1 MILYIS
7 YCRRRNSV
15 SLFFSYIVAGIALF
29 SFLGVHPWS
38 NLYKRF
44 THQKEGNQRGHV
56 AGCPRPFDRP
66 AGRPRSDKSRH
77 FAKKPLNSGK
87 IKPAVHPPLSGFF
100 IKKPSIF
107 AQIVPAVHAFT
118 WACLPIIQW
127 DLVGRIQPEAS
138 FLYLLEHL
146 FTFSFYEKIC

>member
-1 MILYIS
+1 MAT
-7 YCRRRNSV
+7 
-15 SLFFSYIVAGIALF
+15 SLAV
-29 SFLGVHPWS
+29 LGRS
-38 NLYKRF
+38 I
-44 THQKEGNQRGHV
+44 
-56 AGCPRPFDRP
+56 
-66 AGRPRSDKSRH
+66 GRPDGPDQTSPRH

-87 IKPAVHPPLSGFF
+87 IEPAVRPPLSGFF

-146 FTFSFYEKIC
+146 LT